1 MTRVSLFGIA
11 AALAAAMSPQ
21 GSLTAE
27 AEQTSKRSKSRKEVF
42 RRAPADS
49 RS

>member
-1 MTRVSLFGIA
+1 MEAIMTRVFLFGIA

-27 AEQTSKRSKSRKEVF
+27 AEQTVKVQKGSVQKSTGR
-42 RRAPADS
+42 
-49 RS
+49 